1 MALTQVSTG
10 GIKNGTIIDEDIS
23 SSASISASKLNV
35 VTVVD
40 GGNFTNGTST
50 VTVSS
55 TINGGSF
62 S

>member
-10 GIKNGTIIDEDIS
+10 GIKDGTILDADINA
-23 SSASISASKLNV
+23 SAAISASKLSV
-35 VTVVD
+35 VTVID

-50 VTVSS
+50 VTISS
-55 TINGGSF
+55 TVEGGNF

>member
-10 GIKNGTIIDEDIS
+10 GIKDGTIVDADIS

-40 GGNFTNGTST
+40 GGNFANGSSV

-55 TINGGSF
+55 TIEGGNF

>member
-10 GIKNGTIIDEDIS
+10 GIKNGTILNEDINT
-23 SSASISASKLNV
+23 SAGIDASKLNV

-40 GGNFTNGTST
+40 GGNFANGTST
-50 VTVSS
+50 VPISS
-55 TINGGSF
+55 TVEGGNF